1 MRNSIIIVGVGG
13 QGTLLASKILSLA
26 AQERGLFVRTSE
38 TIGMA
43 QRGGSVSS
51 HVRICA
57 ENLSPVIP
65 QRHAEL
71 LLGFELSEAAR
82 TLGKLAPDAKAVINA
97 EKIVP
102 TNVALKKGVYL
113 EDEYLALINKRVP
126 NALLIKGT
134 PLAVEAGNSRS
145 LNVVMIGAATGAEI
159 LPFTEEEMRAAL
171 RKAVK
176 EKTLAVNE
184 KAFDL
189 GFEQGVRWR
198 KR

>member
-1 MRNSIIIVGVGG
+1 MKKSIIIVGVGG
-13 QGTLLASKILSLA
+13 QGTLLASKILSTA
-26 AQERGLFVRTSE
+26 AMERGLFVRTSE

-51 HVRICA
+51 HVRMDA
-57 ENLSPVIP
+57 KELSPVIP
-65 QRHAEL
+65 QGRADL
-71 LLGFELSEAAR
+71 LIGFELSEAAR

-113 EDEYLALINKRVP
+113 ENEYLELLKKRVP
-126 NALLIKGT
+126 GALLIEGT
-134 PLAVEAGNSRS
+134 PLALKAGNARS
-145 LNVVMIGAATGAEI
+145 LNVVMLGAASGAGL
-159 LPFTEEEMRAAL
+159 LPFGEDEIRAAL
-171 RKAVK
+171 RKSVK

-189 GFEQGVRWR
+189 GLEEGLRWR
-198 KR
+198 G

>member
-1 MRNSIIIVGVGG
+1 MHNSIIIVGVGG

-65 QRHAEL
+65 QGHAEL

-126 NALLIKGT
+126 NALLIEGT
-134 PLAVEAGNSRS
+134 PLAGEAGNRRS
-145 LNVVMIGAATGAEI
+145 LNVVMIGAATGAKI

-189 GFEQGVRWR
+189 GFEQGRRWR
-198 KR
+198 K

>member
-1 MRNSIIIVGVGG
+1 MKRSIIIVGVGG
-13 QGTLLASKILSLA
+13 QGTLLASKILSTA
-26 AQERGLFVRTSE
+26 AMERGLFVRTSE

-51 HVRICA
+51 HVRMDA
-57 ENLSPVIP
+57 KELSPVIP
-65 QRHAEL
+65 EGRADL

-82 TLGKLAPDAKAVINA
+82 ILGKLAPEAKAVVNA

-113 EDEYLALINKRVP
+113 EDEYLELLKKRVP
-126 NALLIKGT
+126 GAMLVEGT
-134 PLAVEAGNSRS
+134 PLALKAGNARS
-145 LNVVMIGAATGAEI
+145 LNVVMIGAASGAGL
-159 LPFTEEEMRAAL
+159 LPFTEDEMRAAL
-171 RKAVK
+171 RKSVR

-189 GFEQGVRWR
+189 GIEEGLRWR
-198 KR
+198 EK

>member
-1 MRNSIIIVGVGG
+1 MRNSIIIAGVGG
-13 QGTLLASKILSLA
+13 QGTLLASKILSA
-26 AQERGLFVRTSE
+26 AAMERGLFVRTSE

-51 HVRICA
+51 HVRMDA
-57 ENLSPVIP
+57 KELSPVIP
-65 QRHAEL
+65 QGRADL
-71 LLGFELSEAAR
+71 LIGFELSEAAR
-82 TLGKLAPDAKAVINA
+82 ILGKLAPDAKAVVNA

-113 EDEYLALINKRVP
+113 EDEYLELLKKRVP
-126 NALLIKGT
+126 GILLIEGA
-134 PLAVEAGNSRS
+134 PLALKAGNARS
-145 LNVVMIGAATGAEI
+145 LNVVMLGAATGAGL
-159 LPFTEEEMRAAL
+159 LPFGEDEIRAAL
-171 RKAVK
+171 RKSVK

-198 KR
+198 K